1 MIVSGERGGTEAQ
14 SESQLIQVHILLVE
28 IFPYWCSFFHKNS
41 PTLTFSYSSFFYLTK
56 ENEWIVCKSREW
68 DEKKKP
74 NEFSLFSLTSLHFA
88 HLFRSTIGSE
98 FDISFDLDL
107 SLSYLFLVYTF
118 RVSASINDPPL
129 FFLLTW
135 SRARAR
141 TRLEFV
147 MLAFTCFVYQA
158 PELKLIKKKS
168 KNKGGGVIR
177 CEVIELIFCFI
188 YFFTTILFNFN
199 FNALHETNALF
210 FTRVRTAHETL
221 WPCKFFPALKIPREK
236 KNAELRERDGRV
248 FDSTYMV
255 MSLRNLAT
263 FLFSFVAAVFHG
275 CVCVVCA
282 LFYFFFVFLSYSTQF
297 FFSPFPVFI
306 LNTSE

>member
-1 MIVSGERGGTEAQ
+1 MS
-14 SESQLIQVHILLVE
+14 
-28 IFPYWCSFFHKNS
+28 
-41 PTLTFSYSSFFYLTK
+41 LTFLLI
-56 ENEWIVCKSREW
+56 WI
-68 DEKKKP
+68 
-74 NEFSLFSLTSLHFA
+74 SLCRIYFWST
-88 HLFRSTIGSE
+88 LFVFLRQSTIPH
-98 FDISFDLDL
+98 F
-107 SLSYLFLVYTF
+107 
-118 RVSASINDPPL
+118 

-168 KNKGGGVIR
+168 KNKGGGKYVAKWSNFF
-177 CEVIELIFCFI
+177 FCFI

-221 WPCKFFPALKIPREK
+221 WPCKFFPVLKIPREKK

-275 CVCVVCA
+275 CVCSVCSF
-282 LFYFFFVFLSYSTQF
+282 LFFFFFFLSYSTQF

>member
-1 MIVSGERGGTEAQ
+1 
-14 SESQLIQVHILLVE
+14 
-28 IFPYWCSFFHKNS
+28 
-41 PTLTFSYSSFFYLTK
+41 
-56 ENEWIVCKSREW
+56 
-68 DEKKKP
+68 
-74 NEFSLFSLTSLHFA
+74 
-88 HLFRSTIGSE
+88 
-98 FDISFDLDL
+98 
-107 SLSYLFLVYTF
+107 
-118 RVSASINDPPL
+118 
-129 FFLLTW
+129 
-135 SRARAR
+135 
-141 TRLEFV
+141 

-168 KNKGGGVIR
+168 KNKRGENTLR
-177 CEVIELIFCFI
+177 SDRTSFLFYLF
-188 YFFTTILFNFN
+188 FFTTILFNFN

-221 WPCKFFPALKIPREK
+221 KPCKFFPALKIPREKK

-282 LFYFFFVFLSYSTQF
+282 LFYFFFFFLSYSTQF

>member
-1 MIVSGERGGTEAQ
+1 M
-14 SESQLIQVHILLVE
+14 
-28 IFPYWCSFFHKNS
+28 
-41 PTLTFSYSSFFYLTK
+41 
-56 ENEWIVCKSREW
+56 CKSREW

-88 HLFRSTIGSE
+88 HLFRSTIGNE

-118 RVSASINDPPL
+118 RVSASINDPPPPF

-188 YFFTTILFNFN
+188 YFFLRRSCSTS
-199 FNALHETNALF
+199 
-210 FTRVRTAHETL
+210 TL
-221 WPCKFFPALKIPREK
+221 TP
-236 KNAELRERDGRV
+236 
-248 FDSTYMV
+248 YMKQ
-255 MSLRNLAT
+255 T
-263 FLFSFVAAVFHG
+263 LFSSRVYELHMKRCNRVN
-275 CVCVVCA
+275 
-282 LFYFFFVFLSYSTQF
+282 FFQH
-297 FFSPFPVFI
+297 
-306 LNTSE
+306 